1 MVIRRR
7 PEQWPPNRPLTF
19 KPPNEGRLT
28 SLREFDVDGG
38 DTIVAVFQGSRGAN
52 PYLDIII
59 KYRQRG
65 KRLRTPK
72 HLHWAI
78 DLLIKKQH
86 REALTNEFVEFLI
99 ALYDQLQPFGSQAD
113 RANRLEN
120 QIGGAFNGKLLERFQ
135 PLNEF
140 GEYSVEFTGYILE
153 LMGICEKTSD
163 PNAFMFRRVLLS
175 VLDGRDIFGIV
186 SAAGYSGR

>member
-1 MVIRRR
+1 M
-7 PEQWPPNRPLTF
+7 
-19 KPPNEGRLT
+19 T

-38 DTIVAVFQGSRGAN
+38 DTIVAVFQGSRGGN
-52 PYLDIII
+52 PDLDIII
-59 KYRQRG
+59 KYQQRG

-99 ALYDQLQPFGSQAD
+99 ALYDQLQPFASQVD

-120 QIGGAFNGKLLERFQ
+120 QIGVAVNGEVLERFQ

-140 GEYSVEFTGYILE
+140 GEYSVEFTGCIME
-153 LMGICEKTSD
+153 LMGICEKTGN
-163 PNAFMFRRVLLS
+163 PNAFMFRRVLLA
-175 VLDGRDIFGIV
+175 VLDGRDIFGVV

>member
-7 PEQWPPNRPLTF
+7 PERWPPNRPLTF
-19 KPPNEGRLT
+19 KPPNEEPLT
-28 SLREFDVDGG
+28 SLREFDVDDG
-38 DTIVAVFQGSRGAN
+38 DTIIAVFQGNRGAN
-52 PYLDIII
+52 PDRDIIV

-86 REALTNEFVEFLI
+86 REALTNEFVGFLI
-99 ALYDQLQPFGSQAD
+99 ALYDQLQPFDSQYD

-120 QIGGAFNGKLLERFQ
+120 QIGVAFNGEVLERFQ

-153 LMGICEKTSD
+153 LMGICEKTGD
-163 PNAFMFRRVLLS
+163 PDAFMFHRVMS
-175 VLDGRDIFGIV
+175 AILDGRDIFGVV
-186 SAAGYSGR
+186 STAGYSGR

>member
-7 PEQWPPNRPLTF
+7 PGRWPPNRPLTF
-19 KPPNEGRLT
+19 KPPNKERLT
-28 SLREFDVDGG
+28 SLREFDVD
-38 DTIVAVFQGSRGAN
+38 DDNTIVAVFQGSRGAN
-52 PYLDIII
+52 PDLDIII

-99 ALYDQLQPFGSQAD
+99 ALYDQLQPFDSQAD

-120 QIGGAFNGKLLERFQ
+120 QIGGAFNGELLERFQ

-163 PNAFMFRRVLLS
+163 PNAFMFRRVLLA
-175 VLDGRDIFGIV
+175 VLDGRDIFGVV